1 MLAMAVFQSINRCLT
16 HRYRQQAG
24 SYNVFVFYSK
34 FVQGNSPMSSRVAS
48 KSSAIPVPH
57 AASPALLI
65 PALLLF
71 VSGAAALV
79 YQVLWIK
86 QLSLV
91 VGVEVYAITTGIS
104 AFFAGLALG
113 GWLFGR
119 WADRLQQPVLL
130 YAGLEVVVAVLGV
143 GATFA
148 MSLAASPFAWLEQH
162 IGLAAWVLPFALVGI
177 PALLMGGTLPVLVR
191 SLATDP
197 QHLGKAG
204 GQLYAANTAG
214 AIAGTLLA
222 AFVLIATLGVRGSA
236 LAAAMLNLLA
246 AAGALWFQRHRSLSA
261 VTPAKHTS
269 SKAPDRLALWLYS
282 IAGGV
287 ALGYEVVWSQSI
299 VQFMSTRTYA
309 FAVVLATYLTGLF
322 LGSVLLAR
330 RVERIRDPWGV
341 FGLLI
346 AGAGLV
352 ALLEIA
358 LLGRWLVVA
367 QSLAEAW
374 VLSLGA
380 SELPGMSARFAVAA
394 LSIVFVPTLL
404 LGAAFPL
411 ALRLSVGRE
420 RVGQDVGAVVAFNT
434 LGGIV
439 GVMLCGF
446 VLIPWLGLVRTL
458 GLLAIVA
465 AGIGYFAVRKG
476 HGVKK
481 GRRQAVVAIGL
492 LSVAVAVFTPVNKL
506 ASLLPGARN
515 ATLAFYEEGRGGTV
529 AVVTQG
535 KGQKA
540 FQRLYIQGVSNTGD
554 AMPSLRYMR
563 IQALLPLLIHNG
575 EPRSALVIGFGT
587 GITAGA
593 LTRYPG
599 LEHRVVAELLPSVV
613 KAAPLFKGNF
623 NAAADPGVDVR
634 LRDGRQELLR
644 NPQRYDLITLEPPP
658 PSAAGVVNLYSRDF
672 YQLAASRLEKQGL
685 VAQWLPLP
693 TQNIDD
699 SRSLVRSFLDVFP
712 YANVWTS
719 ELHEMLLVG
728 SMEPIA
734 LDAAKISERF
744 QQDSVRSTLQ
754 DVGIGSANALLATW
768 VTDRTGL
775 ERFAADAPPVT
786 DDQPRIEYA
795 PWVRAKE
802 ISRVLP
808 ALLDLHVAPPLVNA
822 DAGFIE
828 RMNAHQQRLMQFY
841 RASLHAY
848 DGDRDAWARDIREVM
863 RGDGGNPYYRW
874 FVGD

>member
-1 MLAMAVFQSINRCLT
+1 
-16 HRYRQQAG
+16 
-24 SYNVFVFYSK
+24 
-34 FVQGNSPMSSRVAS
+34 MSSRVAS
-48 KSSAIPVPH
+48 KSSAIPVTH
-57 AASPALLI
+57 TASPALLI

-71 VSGAAALV
+71 ISGAAALV

-91 VGVEVYAITTGIS
+91 VGVEVYAITAGIS

-113 GWLFGR
+113 GLLFGR
-119 WADRLQQPVLL
+119 WADRMQQPVLL
-130 YAGLEVVVAVLGV
+130 YAGLEVAVAVLGV

-162 IGLAAWVLPFALVGI
+162 IGVAAWLLPFALVGI
-177 PALLMGGTLPVLVR
+177 PALLMGGTLPVLMR
-191 SLATDP
+191 SLAADP
-197 QHLGKAG
+197 LHLGKAG

-222 AFVLIATLGVRGSA
+222 AFVMIATLGVRGSA

-246 AAGALWFQRHRSLSA
+246 AAGALWFQRHRL
-261 VTPAKHTS
+261 TPVEATAKHPHAK
-269 SKAPDRLALWLYS
+269 KAPERLALWLYS

-322 LGSVLLAR
+322 LGSILLAR
-330 RVERIRDPWGV
+330 RVDRIRDPWGV

-346 AGAGLV
+346 AGAGLI
-352 ALLEIA
+352 ALLEVA
-358 LLGRWLVVA
+358 FLGRWLVLL
-367 QSLAEAW
+367 QSQAETLALAM
-374 VLSLGA
+374 GG
-380 SELPGMSARFAVAA
+380 SELLGMSARFAVAA

-411 ALRLSVGRE
+411 ALRLSVGPAH
-420 RVGQDVGAVVAFNT
+420 VGKDVGAVIAFNT
-434 LGGIV
+434 LGGII

-446 VLIPWLGLVRTL
+446 LLIPSLGLVRTL
-458 GLLAIVA
+458 GLLAIIA

-476 HGVKK
+476 HHVKK
-481 GRRQAVVAIGL
+481 GRRHAVVAIGL
-492 LSVAVAVFTPVNKL
+492 LSLIVVAFTPVDKL

-515 ATLAFYEEGRGGTV
+515 GTLAFYEEGRGGTV

-563 IQALLPLLIHNG
+563 IQALLPLLIHKG

-623 NAAADPGVDVR
+623 NAAADPAVDVR

-644 NPQRYDLITLEPPP
+644 SPQTYDLITLEPPP

-672 YQLAASRLEKQGL
+672 YQLAASRLEKNGL

-712 YANVWTS
+712 YPTLWTS
-719 ELHEMLLVG
+719 EFHEMLLVG
-728 SMEPIA
+728 SLEPIE
-734 LDAAKISERF
+734 LDAAKISQRF

-754 DVGIGSANALLATW
+754 DVGIGSAAALLATW
-768 VTDRTGL
+768 VTDRAGL
-775 ERFAADAPPVT
+775 ERFAADALPVT

-808 ALLDLHVAPPLVNA
+808 TLLDLRVEPPLVNA
-822 DAGFIE
+822 DAGFVE

-863 RGDGGNPYYRW
+863 RGDGGNPYYKW
-874 FVGD
+874 FVGE

>member
-1 MLAMAVFQSINRCLT
+1 
-16 HRYRQQAG
+16 
-24 SYNVFVFYSK
+24 
-34 FVQGNSPMSSRVAS
+34 MSSRVAS

-162 IGLAAWVLPFALVGI
+162 IGLAAWLLPFALVGI

-246 AAGALWFQRHRSLSA
+246 AAGALWFQRHRSLPA
-261 VTPAKHTS
+261 VAPAKHTS

-623 NAAADPGVDVR
+623 DAAADPGVDVR

-719 ELHEMLLVG
+719 EFHEMLLVG

-744 QQDSVRSTLQ
+744 QQDSVRGTLQ

-874 FVGD
+874 FVGE

>member
-1 MLAMAVFQSINRCLT
+1 
-16 HRYRQQAG
+16 
-24 SYNVFVFYSK
+24 
-34 FVQGNSPMSSRVAS
+34 MSTRVAS
-48 KSSAIPVPH
+48 KSSAIPAPH
-57 AASPALLI
+57 VATPALLI

-91 VGVEVYAITTGIS
+91 VGVEVYAITIGIS

-113 GWLFGR
+113 GLVFGR
-119 WADRLQQPVLL
+119 WADRLQRPILL
-130 YAGLEVVVAVLGV
+130 YAGLEVLVAVLGV

-162 IGLAAWVLPFALVGI
+162 IGLLAWVLPFALVGI

-191 SLATDP
+191 SLAADP

-214 AIAGTLLA
+214 AIAGSLLA
-222 AFVLIATLGVRGSA
+222 AFVLIATFGVRGSA

-246 AAGALWFQRHRSLSA
+246 AAGAVWFQRRHSMPIDA
-261 VTPAKHTS
+261 PVKHPA

-322 LGSVLLAR
+322 LGSALLAR
-330 RVERIRDPWGV
+330 RVDRLRDPWGV

-346 AGAGLV
+346 AGAGLI

-358 LLGRWLVVA
+358 LLGRWLIVA
-367 QSLAEAW
+367 QSVAEAW

-380 SELPGMSARFAVAA
+380 SELLGMSARFAVAA

-411 ALRLSVGRE
+411 ALRLSVGRDH
-420 RVGQDVGAVVAFNT
+420 VGRHVGEVVAFNT
-434 LGGIV
+434 LGGIL

-446 VLIPWLGLVRTL
+446 VLIPMLGLVRTL
-458 GLLAIVA
+458 GLLAIIA

-481 GRRQAVVAIGL
+481 GRRQGVVAVGL
-492 LSVAVAVFTPVNKL
+492 LSLALALLTPVNKL

-623 NAAADPGVDVR
+623 NAAADPAVDVR

-672 YQLAASRLEKQGL
+672 YQLAASRLESKGL

-712 YANVWTS
+712 YATLWTS
-719 ELHEMLLVG
+719 EFHEMLLVG
-728 SMEPIA
+728 SLEPIE
-734 LDAAKISERF
+734 LDAAKISQRF

-754 DVGIGSANALLATW
+754 DVGIGSAAALLATW
-768 VTDRTGL
+768 VTDRAGL

-808 ALLDLHVAPPLVNA
+808 ALLDLHIAPALVNA
-822 DAGFIE
+822 DAGFNE

-874 FVGD
+874 FVGE

>member
-1 MLAMAVFQSINRCLT
+1 
-16 HRYRQQAG
+16 
-24 SYNVFVFYSK
+24 
-34 FVQGNSPMSSRVAS
+34 MSSRVTS
-48 KSSAIPVPH
+48 EIPDMSVAGPSRITLIVP
-57 AASPALLI
+57 AVLLCI
-65 PALLLF
+65 
-71 VSGAAALV
+71 SGAAALI

-119 WADRLQQPVLL
+119 WADRLHQPALL
-130 YAGLEVVVAVLGV
+130 YAILEVLVAVLGV

-148 MSLAASPFAWLEQH
+148 LSLSAPVFAWLQQYV
-162 IGLAAWVLPFALVGI
+162 GVLAWVLPFALVGV

-191 SLATDP
+191 SLATAP
-197 QHLGKAG
+197 GKAG
-204 GQLYAANTAG
+204 GQLYAANTLG

-222 AFVLIATLGVRGSA
+222 AFVLVATLGVRGSA
-236 LAAAMLNLLA
+236 LAAAMFNLLA
-246 AAGALWFQRHRSLSA
+246 AAGALWWQYQQ
-261 VTPAKHTS
+261 PAMKLATVKHQS
-269 SKAPDRLALWLYS
+269 EQVPDRTALWLYAV
-282 IAGGV
+282 AGGV

-309 FAVVLATYLTGLF
+309 FAVVLATYLAGLF
-322 LGSVLLAR
+322 LGSALLSR
-330 RVERIRDPWGV
+330 RVDRIRDPWGV

-346 AGAGLV
+346 VGAGLV

-358 LLGRWLVVA
+358 LLGRWLVMA
-367 QSLAEAW
+367 QTQAEVWLLA
-374 VLSLGA
+374 LGA
-380 SELPGMSARFAVAA
+380 SELAGMSARFAVAA
-394 LSIVFVPTLL
+394 LSIVFLPTLL

-411 ALRLSVGRE
+411 ALRLSVGSE
-420 RVGQDVGAVVAFNT
+420 RVGRDVGAVVAFNT
-434 LGGIV
+434 LGGII
-439 GVMLCGF
+439 GVLLCGF
-446 VLIPWLGLVRTL
+446 VLIPLLGLVRTL
-458 GLLAIVA
+458 GLLAVIA
-465 AGIGYFAVRKG
+465 AGIGYLAVRKG

-481 GRRQAVVAIGL
+481 GRRQAVVAFGL
-492 LSVAVAVFTPVNKL
+492 VSVALALLTPVDKL

-515 ATLAFYEEGRGGTV
+515 GTLAFYEEGRGGTV

-535 KGQKA
+535 KGQNA

-593 LTRYPG
+593 LLKYPG
-599 LEHRVVAELLPSVV
+599 LEHRVVAELLPSVI

-623 NAAADPGVDVR
+623 TAASDPGVDVR

-644 NPQRYDLITLEPPP
+644 SPQDYDLITLEPPP

-672 YQLAASRLEKQGL
+672 YQLAASRLQKNGL

-693 TQNIDD
+693 TQNIED

-719 ELHEMLLVG
+719 EFHEMLLVG
-728 SMEPIA
+728 SMEPIE
-734 LDAAKISERF
+734 LDVTKISQRF
-744 QQDSVRSTLQ
+744 QQDSVRGTLQ
-754 DVGIGSANALLATW
+754 DVGIGSAAALLSTW
-768 VTDRTGL
+768 VTDRAGL
-775 ERFAADAPPVT
+775 ERFAADAPAVT

-802 ISRVLP
+802 ITRVLP
-808 ALLDLHVAPPLVNA
+808 ALLDLHVSPPLINA
-822 DAGFIE
+822 DEGFTQ
-828 RMNAHQQRLMQFY
+828 RMEAHRRRLMQFY

-848 DGDRDAWARDIREVM
+848 DGNRDAWARDIREVM
-863 RGDGGNPYYRW
+863 SGDGGNPYFRW
-874 FVGD
+874 FVGQ

>member
-1 MLAMAVFQSINRCLT
+1 
-16 HRYRQQAG
+16 
-24 SYNVFVFYSK
+24 
-34 FVQGNSPMSSRVAS
+34 MSSRVAS
-48 KSSAIPVPH
+48 KSSATLIEHPV
-57 AASPALLI
+57 ASPALLI

-104 AFFAGLALG
+104 AFFAGLAMG
-113 GWLFGR
+113 GLLFGR

-130 YAGLEVVVAVLGV
+130 YAGLEVLVAVLGV

-148 MSLAASPFAWLEQH
+148 MSHAAAPFAWLEQH
-162 IGLAAWVLPFALVGI
+162 IGVAAWVLPFALVGI

-191 SLATDP
+191 SLAADP
-197 QHLGKAG
+197 QASGKAG

-222 AFVLIATLGVRGSA
+222 GFVLIATLGVRGSA
-236 LAAAMLNLLA
+236 MAAAMLNLLA
-246 AAGALWFQRHRSLSA
+246 AAGAVWLQRQRA
-261 VTPAKHTS
+261 TPIEAQRPHS
-269 SKAPDRLALWLYS
+269 IAKAPDRLALWLYS

-322 LGSVLLAR
+322 LGSLLLAR

-358 LLGRWLVVA
+358 LLGRWLVLA
-367 QSLAEAW
+367 QSVAENGVLA
-374 VLSLGA
+374 LGA
-380 SELPGMSARFAVAA
+380 GELLGMSARFAVAA
-394 LSIVFVPTLL
+394 LTIVFIPTLL

-411 ALRLSVGRE
+411 ALRLSVGSE
-420 RVGQDVGAVVAFNT
+420 RVGRDVGAVVAFNT

-446 VLIPWLGLVRTL
+446 VLIPLLGLVRTL
-458 GLLAIVA
+458 GLLAIIA
-465 AGIGYFAVRKG
+465 ATIGYLAVRKG

-481 GRRQAVVAIGL
+481 GRRQAVIALGL
-492 LSVAVAVFTPVNKL
+492 LSAAMAVLTPVDKL

-515 ATLAFYEEGRGGTV
+515 GTLAFYQEGRGGTV

-535 KGQKA
+535 KGAKA

-563 IQALLPLLIHNG
+563 VQALLPLLIHTG

-599 LEHRVVAELLPSVV
+599 LEQRVVAELLPSVV
-613 KAAPLFKGNF
+613 QAAPLFKGNF
-623 NAAADPGVDVR
+623 NAAADPSVDVR

-644 NPQRYDLITLEPPP
+644 NSQRYDLITLEPPP

-672 YQLAASRLEKQGL
+672 YELAASRLQHQGL

-699 SRSLVRSFLDVFP
+699 SRSLVRSFLEVFP
-712 YANVWTS
+712 YATLWTS
-719 ELHEMLLVG
+719 EFHEMLLVG
-728 SMEPIA
+728 SLQPIE
-734 LDAAKISERF
+734 LDAAKITARF
-744 QQDSVRSTLQ
+744 QHETVRSTLQ
-754 DVGIGSANALLATW
+754 DVGIGSAAALLATW
-768 VTDRTGL
+768 VTDRAGL
-775 ERFAADAPPVT
+775 ERFAADALPVT

-802 ISRVLP
+802 ITRVLP
-808 ALLDLHVAPPLVNA
+808 ALLDLHVPPPVVNA

-828 RMNAHQQRLMQFY
+828 RMNTHQQRLMQFY

-848 DGDRDAWARDIREVM
+848 DGDRDAWARDAREVM

-874 FVGD
+874 FMGQ

>member
-1 MLAMAVFQSINRCLT
+1 
-16 HRYRQQAG
+16 
-24 SYNVFVFYSK
+24 
-34 FVQGNSPMSSRVAS
+34 MSSRVAS

-162 IGLAAWVLPFALVGI
+162 IGLAAWLLPFALVGI

-197 QHLGKAG
+197 LNLGKAG

-246 AAGALWFQRHRSLSA
+246 AAGALWFQRHRSLPA
-261 VTPAKHTS
+261 VAPAKHTS

-699 SRSLVRSFLDVFP
+699 SRALVRSFLDVFP

-719 ELHEMLLVG
+719 EFHEMLLVG

-775 ERFAADAPPVT
+775 ERFAADTPPVT

-874 FVGD
+874 FVGE

>member
-1 MLAMAVFQSINRCLT
+1 
-16 HRYRQQAG
+16 
-24 SYNVFVFYSK
+24 
-34 FVQGNSPMSSRVAS
+34 MSSRVAS
-48 KSSAIPVPH
+48 KSSAIPAPQV
-57 AASPALLI
+57 ASPALLI

-113 GWLFGR
+113 GLLFGR
-119 WADRLQQPVLL
+119 WADTLRQPLLL
-130 YAGLEVVVAVLGV
+130 YAGLEVLVAILGV

-162 IGLAAWVLPFALVGI
+162 VGLLAWVLPFALVGI

-197 QHLGKAG
+197 LQLGKAG
-204 GQLYAANTAG
+204 GHLYAANTAG

-222 AFVLIATLGVRGSA
+222 AFVLIAALGVRGSA

-246 AAGALWFQRHRSLSA
+246 AAGALWFQRQRPLLEEASA
-261 VTPAKHTS
+261 KPHTE
-269 SKAPDRLALWLYS
+269 KVPDRLALWLYS

-322 LGSVLLAR
+322 LGSALLAR
-330 RVERIRDPWGV
+330 RVDRLRDPWGV

-358 LLGRWLVVA
+358 LLGRWLVFA
-367 QSLAEAW
+367 QTTVEAW
-374 VLSLGA
+374 VLSFGA
-380 SELPGMSARFAVAA
+380 SELLGMSARFAVAA
-394 LSIVFVPTLL
+394 LSIVFVPTVL
-404 LGAAFPL
+404 LGAAFPV
-411 ALRLSVGRE
+411 ALRLSVGRDH
-420 RVGQDVGAVVAFNT
+420 VGRNVGEVVAFNT
-434 LGGIV
+434 LGGII

-446 VLIPWLGLVRTL
+446 VLIPLLGLVRTL
-458 GLLAIVA
+458 GLLAIIA

-492 LSVAVAVFTPVNKL
+492 VAVALVVFTPANKL

-515 ATLAFYEEGRGGTV
+515 GTLNFYEEGRGGTV
-529 AVVTQG
+529 AVVSQG
-535 KGQKA
+535 KGQKT
-540 FQRLYIQGVSNTGD
+540 FERLYIQGVSNTGD

-593 LTRYPG
+593 LTQYPG
-599 LEHRVVAELLPSVV
+599 LEQRVVAELLPAVV

-623 NAAADPGVDVR
+623 NAASHSGVDVR

-672 YQLAASRLEKQGL
+672 YQLAASRLNKQGL

-699 SRSLVRSFLDVFP
+699 SRSLVRSFLDVYP
-712 YANVWTS
+712 YASLWTS
-719 ELHEMLLVG
+719 EFHEMLLVG
-728 SMEPIA
+728 SMEPIE
-734 LDAAKISERF
+734 LDATKISERF

-754 DVGIGSANALLATW
+754 DVGIGSAAALLATW
-768 VTDRTGL
+768 VTDRAGL
-775 ERFAADAPPVT
+775 ERFAANAQPVT

-802 ISRVLP
+802 ITRVLP
-808 ALLDLHVAPPLVNA
+808 ALLDLRIAPPLLNA
-822 DAGFIE
+822 DQGFTE
-828 RMNAHQQRLMQFY
+828 RMNTHQQRLMQFY

-848 DGDRDAWARDIREVM
+848 DGDREAWSRDIREVM
-863 RGDGGNPYYRW
+863 RGDGGNPYFRW

>member
-1 MLAMAVFQSINRCLT
+1 
-16 HRYRQQAG
+16 
-24 SYNVFVFYSK
+24 
-34 FVQGNSPMSSRVAS
+34 MSTRVAS
-48 KSSAIPVPH
+48 KSSAIPVQQ

-65 PALLLF
+65 PALLLCI
-71 VSGAAALV
+71 SGAAALV

-130 YAGLEVVVAVLGV
+130 YAGLEVLVAVLGV

-148 MSLAASPFAWLEQH
+148 MSLAASPFAWLQDH
-162 IGLAAWVLPFALVGI
+162 VGLLAWLLPFLLVGI
-177 PALLMGGTLPVLVR
+177 PAVLMGGTLPVLVR
-191 SLATDP
+191 SLAADP
-197 QHLGKAG
+197 GKAG
-204 GQLYAANTAG
+204 GQLYAANTLG
-214 AIAGTLLA
+214 AIIGTLLA
-222 AFVLIATLGVRGSA
+222 AFVLIASLGVRGSA
-236 LAAAMLNLLA
+236 LAAAMLNLLG
-246 AAGALWFQRHRSLSA
+246 AAGALWLQRQHP
-261 VTPAKHTS
+261 TPVAAPVKHHS
-269 SKAPDRLALWLYS
+269 EKAPDRTALWLYS

-322 LGSVLLAR
+322 IGSALLAR
-330 RVERIRDPWGV
+330 RVDRIRDPWGV

-346 AGAGLV
+346 AGAGLI
-352 ALLEIA
+352 ALLEVA
-358 LLGRWLVVA
+358 VLGRWLVLA
-367 QSLAEAW
+367 QSQAETWLLAM
-374 VLSLGA
+374 GA
-380 SELPGMSARFAVAA
+380 SELAGMSARFAVAA

-411 ALRLSVGRE
+411 ALRLSVGHE
-420 RVGQDVGAVVAFNT
+420 RIGRDVGAVVAFNT
-434 LGGIV
+434 LGGII

-446 VLIPWLGLVRTL
+446 LLIPLLGLVRTL
-458 GLLAIVA
+458 GLLAIIA

-476 HGVKK
+476 HHVKK
-481 GRRQAVVAIGL
+481 GRRQVVVALGF
-492 LSVAVAVFTPVNKL
+492 LSVALAALTPADKF

-515 ATLAFYEEGRGGTV
+515 GTLAFYEEGRGGTV
-529 AVVTQG
+529 AVVAQG
-535 KGQKA
+535 KGQNL
-540 FQRLYIQGVSNTGD
+540 FHRLYIQGVSNTGD

-593 LTRYPG
+593 LLRYPG

-623 NAAADPGVDVR
+623 NAASDPGVDVR

-644 NPQRYDLITLEPPP
+644 SPQTYDLITLEPPP

-672 YQLAASRLEKQGL
+672 YQLAASRLQQNGL

-712 YANVWTS
+712 YANLWTS
-719 ELHEMLLVG
+719 EFHEMLLVG
-728 SMEPIA
+728 SMQPIA
-734 LDAAKISERF
+734 LDAAKITERF

-754 DVGIGSANALLATW
+754 DVGIGSAAALLSTW
-768 VTDRTGL
+768 VTDRDGL
-775 ERFAADAPPVT
+775 ETFAANAPAVT

-808 ALLDLHVAPPLVNA
+808 ALLDLYKAPPLVNA
-822 DAGFIE
+822 DAGLNE
-828 RMNAHQQRLMQFY
+828 RMEANRQRLMQFY

-863 RGDGGNPYYRW
+863 QGDRANPYFRW
-874 FVGD
+874 FVGQ